1 MTQPALTQPTLTQP
15 GRQKRDRRSPR
26 RAEVRLPEELGAA
39 RLSALVP
46 NYATAWQMDHLT
58 T

>member
-1 MTQPALTQPTLTQP
+1 MTQPTLTQP

-26 RAEVRLPEELGAA
+26 RAEVPLPDDLDAA